1 MKDIKRKPRK
11 RQPKSDYA
19 TLADA
24 RRNRR
29 DFLRL
34 LGKGLLAIPVAG
46 LANACGV
53 GRKETAD
60 VTGEDY
66 QLGGDD
72 ISVDAHSEPD
82 YELAGGAPFEPDV
95 RSEPDFELAG
105 DEELI
110 DVYTEPDYEL
120 AGGIEAPEEEPE
132 VIDQPDIK
140 EQDWGL
146 DGIIDDPDLDI
157 KPEPEDVQDDDYWL
171 SGGIGEP
178 VE

>member
-1 MKDIKRKPRK
+1 MNDIKRKPRK

-53 GRKETAD
+53 GRKEEAD
-60 VTGEDY
+60 EVYAVTGD
-66 QLGGDD
+66 LVGDD
-72 ISVDAHSEPD
+72 TYSEPEYELAGGARFEPDEYSEPD
-82 YELAGGAPFEPDV
+82 YELAG
-95 RSEPDFELAG
+95 
-105 DEELI
+105 DEDLV

-120 AGGIEAPEEEPE
+120 AGGLEAPEEEPE
-132 VIDQPDIK
+132 VLDQSDIK
-140 EQDWGL
+140 E
-146 DGIIDDPDLDI
+146 
-157 KPEPEDVQDDDYWL
+157 ED
-171 SGGIGEP
+171 
-178 VE
+178 